1 MSARTSRLSTSQLH
15 LDALS
20 RLVLYQYRLD
30 FHFSASMRDVG
41 DAYGVHN
48 EAILPPKR
56 ARAAPTSLSR
66 PPESP
71 LSLA

>member
-30 FHFSASMRDVG
+30 FHFSASMRDVDG
-41 DAYGVHN
+41 VCGVHN
-48 EAILPPKR
+48 EAILPPQR
-56 ARAAPTSLSR
+56 ARASPISLSR

-71 LSLA
+71 LSVA

>member
-1 MSARTSRLSTSQLH
+1 MSARTSQLSTSQLH

-20 RLVLYQYRLD
+20 RLVPNRYRLD

-41 DAYGVHN
+41 DVCGIHN

-56 ARAAPTSLSR
+56 ARAAPTSPSR